1 MLAISA
7 LGKHSATHARLHH
20 EYHGTKLCVDG
31 ISRAE
36 LSAKRIA
43 QVPLCRRQGPALLYP
58 RQPPNLV
65 ANLDLTSPLAGDG
78 VDAPTTGTVVSVMT
92 CNLQIC
98 MSVEQ
103 GRIIGVIGGRLVAVL
118 LWTWRTVLSARERSW
133 HYTEYSHVA
142 EEIELR
148 WLSSLKWPG

>member
-65 ANLDLTSPLAGDG
+65 ANLDLTTPLAGCG
-78 VDAPTTGTVVSVMT
+78 VDAPTTISVLSVMT
-92 CNLQIC
+92 CNRQRS
-98 MSVEQ
+98 MSIIEQ
-103 GRIIGVIGGRLVAVL
+103 GRIAEAISGCQVAVL
-118 LWTWRTVLSARERSW
+118 LRTRRAVLGFVRSLGVISSA
-133 HYTEYSHVA
+133 HM
-142 EEIELR
+142 
-148 WLSSLKWPG
+148 SLKRLVYAVVRLST